1 MVMVSSENPNKCKS
15 KKTYIHNFLPEVPHT
30 IKTQNFDDQNWSDF
44 SLPGWTGSYIFEY
57 LL

>member
-1 MVMVSSENPNKCKS
+1 MVSSENPNKCKS

-44 SLPGWTGSYIFEY
+44 SLPG
-57 LL
+57 